1 MPRQTKK
8 ALGDP
13 LITDPFFYVIAVP
26 AIILTGIGKGGFGA
40 GLGFASVAIM
50 SLSVPALQAAGIMLP
65 VLCVMDLFGVWAYR
79 NNWSREHM
87 PVILAGGL
95 IGIAVGWATAS
106 IVDDAS
112 VRLMVGLVAV
122 AFSLNYWFRG
132 GADAEPTTRNWPKG
146 VFWSGLSGF
155 TSFVAHAGG
164 PPLSVYLL
172 PLKIDKTVFQATT
185 VMFFTVVNYVKLPP
199 YYFLGQ
205 LRFENLATAA
215 VLLPL
220 APLAMGLGIWLH
232 KRVSPLWFYRIVYAL
247 VFVVGLRLIYDGL
260 GIGRWLGLA

>member
-1 MPRQTKK
+1 
-8 ALGDP
+8 
-13 LITDPFFYVIAVP
+13 LIVLEPFFYVVAVP

-40 GLGFASVAIM
+40 GLGFASVAI
-50 SLSVPALQAAGIMLP
+50 LTLAIPPLQAAGIMLP

-87 PVILAGGL
+87 PIILLGGL
-95 IGIAVGWATAS
+95 IGIGVGWATAS
-106 IVDDAS
+106 FVDDAA
-112 VRLMVGLVAV
+112 VRLLIGLVAV
-122 AFSLNYWFRG
+122 AFSLNHWLRG
-132 GADAEPTTRNWPKG
+132 GSAAPATARNWPKG
-146 VFWSGLSGF
+146 VFWSGVSGF

-185 VMFFTVVNYVKLPP
+185 VLFFTVVNYVKLPP
-199 YYFLGQ
+199 YYLLGQ
-205 LRFENLATAA
+205 LNIDNLATSL

-220 APLAMGLGIWLH
+220 APLSMGLGIWLH
-232 KRVSPLWFYRIVYAL
+232 KRVSPLWFYRIVYAM
-247 VFVVGLRLIYDGL
+247 VFMVGLKLIWDGA